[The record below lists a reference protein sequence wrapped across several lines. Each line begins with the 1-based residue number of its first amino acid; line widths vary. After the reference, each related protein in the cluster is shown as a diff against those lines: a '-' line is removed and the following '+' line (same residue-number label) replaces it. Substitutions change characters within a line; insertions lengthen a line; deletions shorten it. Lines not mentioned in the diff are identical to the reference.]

1 MKEYLNL
8 QDHLCFSIYA
18 CSRAIS
24 RMYRPL
30 LNKLGITYPQYLVLL
45 VLWEK
50 GERSIKEIGERLD
63 LDSGTLTPLLKR
75 MEEKQLIQRTRL
87 KTDERVVKISLAPKG
102 EVLHEEAACIPSA
115 LVESSGMNIEE
126 IVELNEKIKALT
138 KRVLSAESHNYF
150 TKQDDDSI
158 IE

>member
-1 MKEYLNL
+1 
-8 QDHLCFSIYA
+8 
-18 CSRAIS
+18 
-24 RMYRPL
+24 MYRPL

-50 GERSIKEIGERLD
+50 GERSIKEIGDRLD

-75 MEEKQLIQRTRL
+75 MEDKQLIQRTRL
-87 KTDERVVKISLAPKG
+87 KTDERVVKISLTSNG
-102 EVLHEEAACIPSA
+102 EALHKEAACIPSS

-126 IVELNEKIKALT
+126 IVELNEKIKTLT
-138 KRVLSAESHNYF
+138 ERVLSAESHNYF
-150 TKQDDDSI
+150 KKQDDSI